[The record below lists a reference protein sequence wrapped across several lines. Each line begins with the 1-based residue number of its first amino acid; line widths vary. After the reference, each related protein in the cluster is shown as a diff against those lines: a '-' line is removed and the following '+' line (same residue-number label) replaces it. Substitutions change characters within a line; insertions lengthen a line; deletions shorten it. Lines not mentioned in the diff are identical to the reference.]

1 MIARLKITPI
11 YCCWCRNFPYATIY
25 VQFPWNRLQFAC
37 YHHSNVNMALLGVFY
52 WVKKRMSPGA
62 PTSKLSQVQNMDE
75 VPYLRERSKR
85 SPRIKQRKPHIRQRN
100 MWLIQVL
107 KRSIYLENSLEERS
121 LAGYP
126 IWTVMRRSAEA
137 RSVTTQAV
145 FPYFHSEKLVS
156 FFIQS
161 RTSQVGLY
169 SSS

>member
-11 YCCWCRNFPYATIY
+11 HCCWCRNFTYATIC

-52 WVKKRMSPGA
+52 WVKKRMSTGA
-62 PTSKLSQVQNMDE
+62 PTSKLSRLKFKIWMR
-75 VPYLRERSKR
+75 YLRERSKR
-85 SPRIKQRKPHIRQRN
+85 SPRIKQRKPHIRLRN
-100 MWLIQVL
+100 MWLLQAL

-137 RSVTTQAV
+137 RSVTTQADV
-145 FPYFHSEKLVS
+145 PYFHSEKLVS
-156 FFIQS
+156 FLFKAEFH
-161 RTSQVGLY
+161 RLVLY